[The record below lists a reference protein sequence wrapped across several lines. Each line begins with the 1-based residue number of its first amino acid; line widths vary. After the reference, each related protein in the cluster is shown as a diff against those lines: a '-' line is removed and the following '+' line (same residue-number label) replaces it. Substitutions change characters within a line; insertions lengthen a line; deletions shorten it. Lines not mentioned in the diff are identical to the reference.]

1 MPLTVGQLQEK
12 FNKYKKTTDAQLKT
26 LKSQLEKKSALDQYS
41 PDDNRMTIT
50 DVQSRFTEQTR
61 QTQEAIKDL
70 DQAGMRFKDRGFFE
84 KALTESLNSIDLLM
98 GSTKLAKRSF
108 EDLAKGLQ
116 SFGEM
121 VKIQGP
127 GVESLTAKLAKHQA
141 VLHSAGLSTRQFQ
154 QIVETSTFSLK
165 ESTTGVENLNLRLA
179 DFARSSGVST
189 EKVSRNFNMLAKNL
203 MIDSANIER
212 ELVRTQKIE
221 QQTGV
226 SVSDQQRAFSGV
238 TTDFSA
244 ASQMAGNLNALLGG
258 NKLSATE
265 IFMSLT
271 PGEVQE
277 KIKEALK
284 GTRMEDDLTYS
295 GDDRNRLKA
304 RQLAI
309 ATLAKNTNM
318 SADNVRRMYGL
329 KEGDKDSV
337 QGQLI
342 KSTDKTFEQFDNGLG
357 KASMRLDDFANMLIV
372 TQRGLSSAFDI
383 RARARYIDQTRKD
396 PTGLQQAAFMREY
409 GFTRGATTSAVIG
422 ADGRDRLL
430 IAQLNELRQ
439 IESIKPEEAE
449 RLTRRIL
456 TGESGDANA
465 ARAQASNLINRAQ
478 NFKRATKDISAMELQ
493 LMKSPGTAPMKR
505 RIRAGLDTRK
515 FADFLNFNKK
525 TEIEIGKEGGFKN
538 EKERKEALEK
548 LLKKD
553 PKPPKATK
561 KTGASTSSTSLERAG
576 STAALDS
583 RMLQVHSSI
592 YLDSKLLG
600 ESITQHYATG

>member
-1 MPLTVGQLQEK
+1 MGLTIGQLQEQ
-12 FNKYKKTTDAQLKT
+12 FNKYKTKTDGQIKN

-61 QTQEAIKDL
+61 QATKAIKDL

-121 VKIQGP
+121 VKIQEP

-329 KEGDKDSV
+329 KEGDEDSV

-342 KSTDKTFEQFDNGLG
+342 KSTDKTFKQFDQGLG

-383 RARARYIDQTRKD
+383 RARARYVDQTRKD
-396 PTGLQQAAFMREY
+396 PTGLQRTSFIREY
-409 GFTRGATTSAVIG
+409 GFTEGATTSAAIS
-422 ADGRDRLL
+422 AQGRDRLL

-439 IESIKPEEAE
+439 IRSIPPKKAAE
-449 RLTRRIL
+449 LTRRIL
-456 TGESGDANA
+456 SGNPGDANA
-465 ARAQASNLINRAQ
+465 ARTEASNLINSAQ
-478 NFKRATKDISAMELQ
+478 KFPRMERDISATELQ

-505 RIRAGLDTRK
+505 RVRAELDTK
-515 FADFLNFNKK
+515 KLTSFFEFDNKNK
-525 TEIEIGKEGGFKN
+525 IEIGKKGGFKN

-553 PKPPKATK
+553 PKPPEATR

>member
-1 MPLTVGQLQEK
+1 MSTKLEQLQEK
-12 FNKYKKTTDAQLKT
+12 FNKYKKTTDAQLKKLT
-26 LKSQLEKKSALDQYS
+26 SQLQKKSALDQYS

-61 QTQEAIKDL
+61 QAQEAIKDL

-121 VKIQGP
+121 VKIQDP

-277 KIKEALK
+277 KVKEALK
-284 GTRMEDDLTYS
+284 GTRMEEDLTYS

-342 KSTDKTFEQFDNGLG
+342 KSTDKTFEQFDTGLG
-357 KASMRLDDFANMLIV
+357 KASMGLDDFANMLIV

-383 RARARYIDQTRKD
+383 RARAKYIGQTRKE
-396 PTGLQQAAFMREY
+396 PTGLQQTAFVREY
-409 GFTRGATTSAVIG
+409 GFTQGASTSAVVG
-422 ADGRDRLL
+422 AQGRDRLL

-439 IESIKPEEAE
+439 IESITPSEAE
-449 RLTRRIL
+449 KLTRRIL
-456 TGESGDANA
+456 SGDTGDANA
-465 ARAQASNLINRAQ
+465 ARTEASNLINRAQ
-478 NFKRATKDISAMELQ
+478 KFERMKSPISATELQ

-515 FADFLNFNKK
+515 FVEFLNFSKK
-525 TEIEIGKEGGFKN
+525 TEIEIGEKGGFKD
-538 EKERKEALEK
+538 EKERKKALEK
-548 LLKKD
+548 LLKRV
-553 PKPPKATK
+553 PKPPEATK
-561 KTGASTSSTSLERAG
+561 KTGASTSSAGLERAG

-583 RMLQVHSSI
+583 RMLQVHSNI